1 MRKNKTKGF
10 TLIELLIVIAIIA
23 ILAAVLIPN
32 LLAARK
38 RANDTVATAYLSD
51 VAKFEEMYQID
62 NNSYTD
68 TQGNLTTLGLKN
80 TPANVNFDIVSAD
93 ANNYC
98 AIAMHT
104 GGTVW
109 FAVDPANGVHRV
121 SGQTDPNSA
130 PSAAVA
136 CP

>member
-1 MRKNKTKGF
+1 MRNAKGF

-23 ILAAVLIPN
+23 ILASVLIPN

-51 VAKFEEMYQID
+51 AVKFQEMHQID
-62 NNSYTD
+62 NNTYA
-68 TQGNLTTLGLKN
+68 NNPAALTALGLRPL
-80 TPANVNFDIVSAD
+80 PANVRFNIVSAD
-93 ANNYC
+93 ANDYC
-98 AIAMHT
+98 MVAAHS

-109 FAVDPANGVHRV
+109 FAATPSKGVYRTNV
-121 SGQTDPNSA
+121 AATDSA
-130 PSAAVA
+130 PSS

>member
-1 MRKNKTKGF
+1 MRNAKGF

-23 ILAAVLIPN
+23 ILASVLIPN

-51 VAKFEEMYQID
+51 AVRFQEMYQID
-62 NNSYTD
+62 NNTYTRNPSD
-68 TQGNLTTLGLKN
+68 LIALGLKSN
-80 TPANVNFDIVSAD
+80 PNVTFNIPSAD
-93 ANNYC
+93 ANEYC
-98 AIAMHT
+98 MVAKHN

-109 FAVDPANGVHRV
+109 FAATPAKGVYRTNTAATDPAPA
-121 SGQTDPNSA
+121 S
-130 PSAAVA
+130 

>member
-1 MRKNKTKGF
+1 MRNAKGF

-38 RANDTVATAYLSD
+38 RANDTVVTAYLND
-51 VAKFEEMYQID
+51 AVKFQEMYQSD
-62 NNSYTD
+62 NNSYTSN
-68 TQGNLTTLGLKN
+68 QAALISLGLKS
-80 TPANVNFDIVSAD
+80 TPANVTFSIVSAS
-93 ANNYC
+93 ANSYC
-98 AIAMHT
+98 MIAGHS

-109 FAVDPANGVHRV
+109 FAATPDKGVYK
-121 SGQTDPNSA
+121 TNT
-130 PSAAVA
+130 AVTSSQPES

>member
-1 MRKNKTKGF
+1 MRNAKGF

-23 ILAAVLIPN
+23 ILASVLIPN

-51 VAKFEEMYQID
+51 AVKFQEMYQID
-62 NNSYTD
+62 NNTYASTP
-68 TQGNLTTLGLKN
+68 GNLIALGLKS
-80 TPANVNFDIVSAD
+80 TPANVTFNIVSAS
-93 ANNYC
+93 ANDYC
-98 AIAMHT
+98 MVAAHS

-109 FAVDPANGVHRV
+109 FAATPSKGVYRT
-121 SGQTDPNSA
+121 STAATATA
-130 PSAAVA
+130 PTS

>member
-1 MRKNKTKGF
+1 MRNAKGF

-23 ILAAVLIPN
+23 ILASVLIPN

-51 VAKFEEMYQID
+51 AVKFQEMHQID
-62 NNSYTD
+62 NNTYAN
-68 TQGNLTTLGLKN
+68 NLAALIALGLKPE
-80 TPANVNFDIVSAD
+80 PANVTLNIVSAT
-93 ANNYC
+93 ANDYC
-98 AIAMHT
+98 MVARHS

-109 FAVDPANGVHRV
+109 FAATPSKGVYRTTTAATDPAPA
-121 SGQTDPNSA
+121 S
-130 PSAAVA
+130 

>member
-1 MRKNKTKGF
+1 MRNAKGF

-23 ILAAVLIPN
+23 ILASVLIPN

-51 VAKFEEMYQID
+51 AVKFQEMYQID
-62 NNSYTD
+62 NNTYAND
-68 TQGNLTTLGLKN
+68 PDALIDLGLKP
-80 TPANVNFDIVSAD
+80 TPANVTLNIVSAD
-93 ANNYC
+93 ANEYC
-98 AIAMHT
+98 MVAAHS

-109 FAVDPANGVHRV
+109 FAATPSKGVYRTNTAATATAPA
-121 SGQTDPNSA
+121 S
-130 PSAAVA
+130 